1 MHLPAKVNS
10 LFVQTFMANKI
21 PSDSDGK
28 VGSRVIAESEY
39 GRVGTTMSRQARPGW
54 VRQVGR

>member
-21 PSDSDGK
+21 PSDSESDGDR
-28 VGSRVIAESEY
+28 GPPG
-39 GRVGTTMSRQARPGW
+39 GRGFPGYK
-54 VRQVGR
+54 GHIFK